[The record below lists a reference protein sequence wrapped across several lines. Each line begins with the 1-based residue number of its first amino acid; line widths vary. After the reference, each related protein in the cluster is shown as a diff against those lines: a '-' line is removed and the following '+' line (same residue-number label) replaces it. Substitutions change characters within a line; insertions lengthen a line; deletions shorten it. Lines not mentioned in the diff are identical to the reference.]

1 MITMFLANL
10 IGWYFII
17 MGLLML
23 LKSEY
28 IQAAVTDILAQ
39 PGLYFVVAAWTLVLG
54 LMMVITHNL
63 WVSGWALIITLIAW
77 ITLISALLR
86 LFAPELARDMAKSF
100 ISNSN
105 TIKVTGLI
113 LLIIGIFLLFCVY
126 SINFGF

>member
-23 LKSEY
+23 VRSEY
-28 IQAAVTDILAQ
+28 IQTTVTDILAQ

-86 LFAPELARDMAKSF
+86 LFAPELARDMTKSF
-100 ISNSN
+100 INNTN
-105 TIKVTGLI
+105 TIKITGLI
-113 LLIIGIFLLFCVY
+113 LLIIGLFLLFCVY
-126 SINFGF
+126 SINFDF

>member
-1 MITMFLANL
+1 MVTMFLANV

-17 MGLLML
+17 MGLLLL

-28 IQAAVTDILAQ
+28 IQTVVADILAQ
-39 PGLYFVVAAWTLVLG
+39 PGLYFLWALSTLLIG

-77 ITLISALLR
+77 FTLISGLLR
-86 LFAPELARDMAKSF
+86 LFAAEMAHSMAHSF
-100 ISNSN
+100 IKSLNS
-105 TIKVTGLI
+105 IKITGLI

>member
-86 LFAPELARDMAKSF
+86 LFAPELAQDMAKSF

-105 TIKVTGLI
+105 TIKVTGFI